1 MEYQAIRK
9 KFVEMS
15 GRYDLVKTDWN
26 DNGADFFINLGQRFL
41 DRMTRHRK
49 AEAKYIT
56 DVDSDTWVVPIENC
70 RAVNEVYVRGS
81 SGTIVKLDKYKY
93 RDFRVYLGELV
104 GDLGSGTPA
113 YYAVVNLR
121 GYPDESE
128 DFGDYVDTED
138 IHQTWDG
145 ENTHYSRIGV
155 IIYPKPSESLELSV
169 YGLFY
174 SPTLSAVYADGAWTQ
189 TASYWTSEHPDAL
202 LYAALYKMETFYRNT
217 EGSKDWLGVLQL
229 EINTYDFDLVEEDM
243 ADIDCMEG

>member
-26 DNGADFFINLGQRFL
+26 DDGADFFLNLGQRFL
-41 DRMTRHRK
+41 DRFTRHRK
-49 AEAKYIT
+49 SVAKFVT
-56 DVDSDTWVVPIENC
+56 DIDGDTWVIPVENC
-70 RAVNEVYVRGS
+70 RAVDEVYVRGTD
-81 SGTIVKLDKYKY
+81 GAIVKLDKYPY
-93 RDFRVYLGELV
+93 SDFRQYLRKMV
-104 GDLGSGTPA
+104 TDADPGTPA

-128 DFGDYVDTED
+128 DFGDYEDTED
-138 IHQTWDG
+138 IQQTWDG
-145 ENTHYSRIGV
+145 VNPHYSRIG
-155 IIYPKPSESLELSV
+155 IIVYPKPDESLELSV

-174 SPTLSAVYADGAWTQ
+174 SPELSAVYASGAWTQ
-189 TASYWTSEHPDAL
+189 TASYWTTEHPDAL

-229 EINTYDFDLVEEDM
+229 EVATYDYDLVEEEM
-243 ADIDCMEG
+243 ADLDCMEG